1 MTEQFSNLSSG
12 CYVGSSTG
20 GKFAWLQENEKY
32 DSSTLNL
39 RDLETGNDTAFT
51 CDSDERLQPIGFIDS
66 DLVYGVA
73 KVSDIDTEDK
83 GSEVFPMYKVLI
95 VNTETS
101 QDHIVNSSA
110 DDEAAY
116 GFAYVE
122 SDKKQ
127 TETILKTGE
136 TIEEG
141 TTPQILYA
149 KQVKA
154 EGEEAAEVSIP
165 AQKQTEE
172 LYYVY
177 AKGHLDSMYTT
188 ISEAVQRAD
197 DQLGVVVNNKQQLI
211 WERGNKQTTCKLDI
225 STFPDV
231 ILSGKMNIKKLSKNL
246 GKQVLDL
253 TGCTLDSVL
262 YYVSEGTPVLAK
274 TADGVVIIAGY
285 DQYNTI
291 LLKPGEAETYYYGLE
306 ESADMFEA
314 AGNQFVTYFDPLEE

>member
-1 MTEQFSNLSSG
+1 MRYNG
-12 CYVGSSTG
+12 RV
-20 GKFAWLQENEKY
+20 
-32 DSSTLNL
+32 
-39 RDLETGNDTAFT
+39 
-51 CDSDERLQPIGFIDS
+51 
-66 DLVYGVA
+66 
-73 KVSDIDTEDK
+73 
-83 GSEVFPMYKVLI
+83 M
-95 VNTETS
+95 
-101 QDHIVNSSA
+101 
-110 DDEAAY
+110 
-116 GFAYVE
+116 
-122 SDKKQ
+122 
-127 TETILKTGE
+127 
-136 TIEEG
+136 
-141 TTPQILYA
+141 ILYA